1 MSGMSNIVH
10 ALYLSAET
18 PEHRSRNAGRRG
30 TVAVLGLFCLML
42 VATTAQ
48 AACGS
53 FGGMMGKGPIHLP
66 MMQAA
71 ADGDDHPFREGMF
84 PIVGLW
90 HVIYT
95 NGADQSTFND
105 TFDTWHDDGTEF
117 ESAYLAPAGGNVC
130 SGVWKQS
137 GPRTVTLHHV
147 GWLFN
152 PYAPTA
158 TATNTFTLDEI
169 VTVAPGGATYSGTF
183 TFKVWNLD
191 GTPTPVQVT
200 GSIAATRITVN

>member
-1 MSGMSNIVH
+1 MYRISKFVRGLDVP
-10 ALYLSAET
+10 AQAAGFQSAKLT
-18 PEHRSRNAGRRG
+18 QRG
-30 TVAVLGLFCLML
+30 ILAVLGVLCLVL
-42 VATTAQ
+42 GATTAQ

-53 FGGMMGKGPIHLP
+53 FGGMMSKGAVRLP

-71 ADGDDHPFREGMF
+71 ADSGDHPFREGMF

-95 NGADQSTFND
+95 NDQDQKTFND

-130 SGVWKQS
+130 SGVWKQT

-191 GTPTPVQVT
+191 GSPTPAQVT
-200 GSIAATRITVN
+200 GSIAGTRITVN